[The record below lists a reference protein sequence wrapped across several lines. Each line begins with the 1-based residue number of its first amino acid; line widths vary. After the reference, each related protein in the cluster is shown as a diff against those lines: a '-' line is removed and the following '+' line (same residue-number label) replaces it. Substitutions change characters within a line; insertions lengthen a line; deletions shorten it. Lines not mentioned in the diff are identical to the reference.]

1 MKKAKKRGVK
11 PGTKRDKYNKTQT
24 RQTMDISDI
33 DALRNEL
40 KVAIKLKIKYL
51 TTLLRKI

>member
-11 PGTKRDKYNKTQT
+11 PGTKRGSYKTQT

-33 DALRNEL
+33 DVLRTQL
-40 KVAIKLKIKYL
+40 KAAIKLKIKYL
-51 TTLLRKI
+51 VTLLRKI